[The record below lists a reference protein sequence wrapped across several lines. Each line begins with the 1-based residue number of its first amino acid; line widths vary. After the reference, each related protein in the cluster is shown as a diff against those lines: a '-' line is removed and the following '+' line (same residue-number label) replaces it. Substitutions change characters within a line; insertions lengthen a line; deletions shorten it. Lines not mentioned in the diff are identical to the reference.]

1 MTPALGIFSR
11 IRNDFSGQWKA
22 ASGGWSWSGQQGGG
36 CGMHI
41 VSRFRP
47 VEDLRGVFG
56 DPHARVVTL
65 VRRSKKRR
73 AGHVDDNTSAGT
85 IARFGA
91 LAIWQPAAYGYS
103 WSSRCGAS
111 GAVIAAR

>member
-1 MTPALGIFSR
+1 LRDAYRFPG
-11 IRNDFSGQWKA
+11 
-22 ASGGWSWSGQQGGG
+22 
-36 CGMHI
+36 
-41 VSRFRP
+41 FRP

-73 AGHVDDNTSAGT
+73 AGHVDDNSSAGT
-85 IARFGA
+85 IAKFGA
-91 LAIWQPAAYGYS
+91 LAIWQPAACGYS

>member
-1 MTPALGIFSR
+1 ME
-11 IRNDFSGQWKA
+11 
-22 ASGGWSWSGQQGGG
+22 G
-36 CGMHI
+36 CVGRL
-41 VSRFRP
+41 VLVRSTRRRLRDAYRFPGFRLI
-47 VEDLRGVFG
+47 EDLRGVFG

-73 AGHVDDNTSAGT
+73 AGHADNNTSVGT

-91 LAIWQPAAYGYS
+91 LAIWQPAACGYS